1 MTYRHLIGSVTL
13 SVALSVALLALLT
26 SATSG
31 ARAEDEGKYPD
42 WSGQWFRTGGVQFDP
57 TKPLGRGQQAP
68 LTPEYQAKLDASI
81 ADIAA
86 GGQGLNEHTSCLPHG
101 MPRMM
106 NAVYPMEFI
115 VQPKITYILFEENL
129 PRHIYTDGR
138 DWPAE
143 SEPSFAGYSI
153 GHWVDEAGDGRFNL
167 LEVETRYMKGPRT
180 FEGSG
185 LPLHEDN
192 ETVIKERIFLDKEKP
207 DLLHDEITV
216 MDHALT
222 HPWTVT
228 KSYRRERNAVWLPNE
243 CAEDNRHVIIGKE
256 HYFISADGLLMPAK
270 KDQPPPDLRYFR
282 QSKK

>member
-1 MTYRHLIGSVTL
+1 MTNRRLIG
-13 SVALSVALLALLT
+13 SVALLALLT
-26 SATSG
+26 LAPVG
-31 ARAEDEGKYPD
+31 ARAEGEAKYPD
-42 WSGQWFRTGGVQFDP
+42 WGGQWFRAGGIQFDP

-68 LTPEYQAKLDASI
+68 LTSEYQAKFEAGL
-81 ADIAA
+81 ADVAA
-86 GGQGLNEHTSCLPHG
+86 GGHGLNEHASCLPHG

-106 NAVYPMEFI
+106 NVIYPMEFI

-129 PRHIYTDGR
+129 PRHIYTDRR

-143 SEPSFAGYSI
+143 PEPSFAGYSI
-153 GHWVDEAGDGRFNL
+153 GHWVDEDGKGRFNL

-222 HPWTVT
+222 RPWTVT

-256 HYFISADGLLMPAK
+256 HYVISADGLLMPAK